1 MSPTVPTPHDHA
13 FSVETLD
20 EKAARLR
27 SEQSPRPDHHR
38 GAARVTAPSTE
49 LHQAADTLLI
59 GTDPDVDPDTTVVNS
74 AHRVARWLRTEA
86 GKPVPS
92 ATALA
97 YARAVNAA
105 HPAPSGGSK

>member
-1 MSPTVPTPHDHA
+1 
-13 FSVETLD
+13 
-20 EKAARLR
+20 
-27 SEQSPRPDHHR
+27 
-38 GAARVTAPSTE
+38 VTAPSAE

-74 AHRVARWLRTEA
+74 AHRVARWLHGEA
-86 GKPVPS
+86 DKPVPS